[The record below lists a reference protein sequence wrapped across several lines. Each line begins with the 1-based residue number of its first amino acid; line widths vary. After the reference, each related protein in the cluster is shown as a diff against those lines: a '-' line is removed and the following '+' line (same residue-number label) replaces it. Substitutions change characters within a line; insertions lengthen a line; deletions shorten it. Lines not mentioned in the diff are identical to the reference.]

1 MLEIL
6 KIKVKIKIKLSGY
19 IKTFKDNKLISS
31 AINDDKLLKKYKS
44 VWTKIGDLWN
54 DELITFTVHNDR
66 YT

>member
-44 VWTKIGDLWN
+44 VWTKIGDL
-54 DELITFTVHNDR
+54 
-66 YT
+66 